1 MDIASHIEDR
11 EMEMLLDDFLEIYG
25 YDFSGYSKASFKRR
39 LQRLFIMDKM
49 VNFEEFRYRL
59 QHDKDYF
66 NRAVSE
72 ISVNVTEMFRDPFFF
87 KTIREKVIPVLATY
101 PLIRIWH
108 AGCSSGEEV
117 YSLAII
123 LKETGLL
130 HKSLLYGTDLNPNV
144 LEKAARGI
152 FPMTNMQQYSRNYL
166 LAGGREE
173 FSSYYSANYS
183 FAKFDESLSQRMV
196 YSTHNLVSD
205 FSFNSF
211 QLIFCRNVLIYFDKD
226 LQSKVLS
233 VFDKSLERFGFL
245 ALGAKESL
253 RFSGIEN
260 MYDMFDG
267 KEKIWRKLK

>member
-1 MDIASHIEDR
+1 MENVIHIDDPEI
-11 EMEMLLDDFLEIYG
+11 EVLLDDFIEIYG

-49 VNFEEFRYRL
+49 VNFAEFRYRL
-59 QHDKDYF
+59 QNDRDYF
-66 NRAVSE
+66 NHAVSE
-72 ISVNVTEMFRDPFFF
+72 ISVNVTEMFRDPVFF
-87 KTIREKVIPVLATY
+87 KTIREKVVPVLATY
-101 PLIRIWH
+101 PLVRIWH

-123 LKETGLL
+123 LKEAGILN
-130 HKSLLYGTDLNPNV
+130 KSILYGTDLNPNV

-152 FPMTNMQQYSRNYL
+152 FPMTAMQQYSRNYL
-166 LAGGREE
+166 LAGGRED
-173 FSSYYSANYS
+173 FSSYYSANYN

-245 ALGAKESL
+245 ALGSKESL
-253 RFSGIEN
+253 RFSGIET
-260 MYDMFDG
+260 MYEMLDG
-267 KEKIWRKLK
+267 KEKIWRKFK

>member
-1 MDIASHIEDR
+1 
-11 EMEMLLDDFLEIYG
+11 MEILLDDFVEIYG

-49 VNFEEFRYRL
+49 VSFAEFRYRL
-59 QHDKDYF
+59 QNDPDYF

-123 LKETGLL
+123 LKEAGLL
-130 HKSLLYGTDLNPNV
+130 NKSILYGTDLNPNV

-152 FPMTNMQQYSRNYL
+152 FPITAMQVYSRNYL
-166 LAGGREE
+166 LSGGRED
-173 FSSYYSANYS
+173 FSSYYTANYN
-183 FAKFDESLSQRMV
+183 FAKFDESLSRRMV

-205 FSFNSF
+205 SSFNSF

-245 ALGAKESL
+245 ALGSKESL
-253 RFSGIEN
+253 RFSGIET
-260 MYDMFDG
+260 MYEMLDG
-267 KEKIWRKLK
+267 KEKIWRKFK